1 MSDEARQGSAGKI
14 GAAVGGRRDTFVAAR
29 GSEFVITLIR
39 FYYGRVFA
47 GGGLVDS
54 AVPVSFYRR

>member
-47 GGGLVDS
+47 GLVDS